1 MASLVLGTAG
11 AVAGFAIGGPTG
23 AQIGWAVGSTLGA
36 VLFPPKGPDG
46 PRLNDLS
53 VQTSSYGQPL
63 ARSWATTRRAGNVIW
78 AADLVEHA
86 TEQDG
91 KGGPSST
98 TYSYTCSF
106 AVSFGEI
113 RPGQVARL
121 RRLWVGGKLLY
132 DASTS
137 NQGPTV
143 DWRARGSSSKS
154 GRGFVFYTG
163 SETQGVDPTIQAAV
177 GNTPAYRGQ
186 AYVVFTD
193 LELEK
198 YGNRIPFDVQA
209 EIVIDG
215 TLSNLGPIAIGTGYS
230 GAMQPGTPYFY
241 GVIPNTGADQ
251 STVYVNDI
259 FSKTVVRTIVVPLD
273 DGARIDYV
281 GKTDEFWV
289 GNANPANLGF
299 EAASVSA
306 AAWAA
311 NRNFELSTV
320 PGDFLGNIR
329 YCSTTREVYLSSVNG
344 ISKAVYVVSTTGTI
358 LAGFSF
364 NFYVEDFQDLPEAW
378 FIAGIGSSVSGS
390 GTQSMVIIDAQARS
404 RIYEFAATDF
414 GAPTANTSHCAYD
427 PVRNRIMWVNR
438 DTLDFFYLVSVN
450 TSTAAFFVPA
460 GIVAVFS
467 EKVTFPAAFTQGLN
481 AIIYHKGL
489 DRFIAQGTTNT
500 YVIHPVTFAVESTI
514 NQGQT
519 AAFLYEVDGINEY
532 VLATISNVLY
542 RYYLSDAIAVS
553 KVAVST
559 ILTDLSSDVGLT
571 GSDID
576 VTDLTGVLCDGF
588 LLARQGSA
596 RSAIEQLMMAY
607 QIDAV
612 ESGGKVKYVRRGA
625 ATTTVIDADSLAIY
639 EDGQEV
645 PPVVQLSRADEV
657 ELPRSLTVKYMNFG
671 ADHQIGA
678 QSAIRQTVRSVN
690 DVTWDLPVVMSDA
703 HAKSVTDAGMYSAWA
718 ARTKAKFSTTLKYA
732 DKEPTDLVTVE
743 NNLIRISKRTLKGN
757 MLEFEGALD
766 SGMVFAGGAASG
778 LAQSVAQT
786 IPYRS
791 STAIEFMDI
800 PALRDVD
807 NDAGFY
813 VAASG
818 YPNTVWDGCVI
829 FKSSDGGGSW
839 AEVATLTTAATIGA
853 ATTALGA
860 FSQNVFDEFNTVT
873 VTMRNGTLSS
883 ISELAVLNGGNA
895 ALIGSEIIQ
904 FRTATLNGDGTYTL
918 SGLLRARKGTSAS
931 GHVIGD
937 RFVFL
942 NTASVRRIDMSTAEI
957 GLERLYKAVSIGDTL
972 SSARS
977 VAFTNTAVGLECLSP
992 ILLGGGRNA
1001 SGDLTI
1007 TAVRRT
1013 RVGGE
1018 WRDYADAP
1026 LSEASESYEV
1036 EIWNSTFTA
1045 LKRTLPAVSSP
1056 SASYTSAQQ
1065 VTDWGSNQAAVY
1077 ARFYQLSATV
1087 GRGFVLQGTV

>member
-1 MASLVLGTAG
+1 MASLVLGAAG
-11 AVAGFAIGGPTG
+11 AAIGSVIPGVGT
-23 AQIGWAVGSTLGA
+23 AAGWAIGSALGA

-46 PRLNDLS
+46 PRLNDLA
-53 VQTSSYGQPL
+53 VQTSSYGQDL

-143 DWRARGSSSKS
+143 DWRASGSSSKS

-198 YGNRIPFDVQA
+198 YGNRIPFDTQA

-215 TLSNLGPIAIGTGYS
+215 TLSNLGPMAIGTGYS

-241 GVIPNTGADQ
+241 GTIPTTAVDQ
-251 STVYVNDI
+251 STVYINDI
-259 FSKTVVRTIVVPLD
+259 FAKTVVKTIVV
-273 DGARIDYV
+273 GIHKGERVDYV
-281 GKTDEFWV
+281 LPTDEIWI
-289 GNANPANLGF
+289 ANRNPGSSGV
-299 EAASVSA
+299 EVASISA

-311 NRNFELSTV
+311 NRTIEVTASALIW
-320 PGDFLGNIR
+320 LGNIR
-329 YCSTTREVYLSSVNG
+329 YCETTREIYLSSVNG
-344 ISKAVYVVSTTGTI
+344 TSYAIGILTTSGALI
-358 LAGFSF
+358 ASLDGGFI
-364 NFYVEDFQDLPEAW
+364 VEDFQDMPDVGL
-378 FIAGIGSSVSGS
+378 IVGVGSAALSG
-390 GTQSMVIIDAQARS
+390 GTQSMVVIDPQARAI
-404 RIYEFAATDF
+404 IYQFVATDF
-414 GAPTANTSHCAYD
+414 GVPPFSTSHCAVD
-427 PVRNRIMWVNR
+427 SVRNRVMWINR
-438 DTLDFFYLVSVN
+438 DAWSFFYLVSVN
-450 TSTAAFFVPA
+450 TSTAAFFVPS
-460 GIVAVFS
+460 GLLAVFS
-467 EKVTFPAAFTQGLN
+467 EKITFPAAFTQNLS
-481 AIIYHKGL
+481 AIMYHKGL
-489 DRFIAQGTTNT
+489 DRFIVQGTTNT
-500 YVIHPVTFAVESTI
+500 YVVNPVTFAVESTI
-514 NQGQT
+514 NQGQG
-519 AAFLYEVDGINEY
+519 ALFLYEVDGINEY
-532 VLATISNVLY
+532 VLATLNNVLY

-559 ILTDLSSDVGLT
+559 IITDLSSDVGLT
-571 GSDID
+571 GADID

-607 QIDAV
+607 QLDAV

-625 ATTTVIDADSLAIY
+625 ATTTVIDADRLAIY

-645 PPVVQLSRADEV
+645 PAAVQLSRADEV

-690 DVTWDLPVVMSDA
+690 DVTWDLPVVMNDA

-839 AEVATLTTAATIGA
+839 AEVATLTTASTIGA
-853 ATTALGA
+853 ATTALGT

-873 VTMRNGTLSS
+873 VHLRNGTLSS

-895 ALIGSEIIQ
+895 ALLGSEIIQ

-931 GHVIGD
+931 GHAIGD

-942 NTASVRRIDMSTAEI
+942 NTTSVRRIDMSTAEI
-957 GLERLYKAVSIGDTL
+957 GLERLYKAVSIGDSL

-992 ILLGGGRNA
+992 VLLGGGRNA
-1001 SGDLTI
+1001 AGDLTI

-1013 RVGGE
+1013 RIGGE

-1036 EIWNSTFTA
+1036 EIWNSTFTT

-1065 VTDWGSNQAAVY
+1065 VTDWGSNQATVY
-1077 ARFYQLSATV
+1077 VRFYQLSATV